1 MSRGIIL
8 LRKEGRKEE
17 WKESRKGD
25 TVSDEKDSDNNNGNS
40 SGNGGN
46 GGSGSGSSSS
56 SGGGIRGHKGQL
68 Q

>member
-40 SGNGGN
+40 SGNGG
-46 GGSGSGSSSS
+46 SGSSSS